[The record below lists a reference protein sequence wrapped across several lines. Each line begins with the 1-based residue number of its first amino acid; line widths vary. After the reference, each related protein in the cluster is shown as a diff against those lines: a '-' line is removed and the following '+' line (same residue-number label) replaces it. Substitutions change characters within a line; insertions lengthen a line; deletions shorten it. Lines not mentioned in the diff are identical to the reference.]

1 MDDQL
6 KELIASNKDLID
18 TAIPNQAVF
27 SLILEKLEKR
37 KRKKRVFRMVLF
49 STVSSVAAIL
59 VIGFFIIGFDQ
70 NLKEKGEGTDNEKM
84 ANRLQVPPSTN
95 IYESQVEPEDNI
107 LNKRHGN
114 ENKGITIVNETE
126 KLYSFQTAVSPAARL
141 TAIYKAEKKSKL
153 NKHTLFALFE
163 VLRSDP
169 NTNVRLAAVDVL
181 ASYSSDSEIRRRMIY
196 AMAEQDNPLIQLAM
210 IQLLT
215 GFKEKELIE
224 KLGQIIEDPKTD
236 DGVREEA
243 RFSYAQC
250 TSILNSKL

>member
-6 KELIASNKDLID
+6 KELIASNKNLID
-18 TAIPNQAVF
+18 TVSPNQAVF
-27 SLILEKLEKR
+27 PLILEKLEKR
-37 KRKKRVFRMVLF
+37 KRKKRVFRMAIF

-59 VIGFFIIGFDQ
+59 IIGFFIIGFDQ

-84 ANRLQVPPSTN
+84 ANMLQVPPSTN
-95 IYESQVEPEDNI
+95 IYESQVEPEDII
-107 LNKRHGN
+107 LNKQHST
-114 ENKGITIVNETE
+114 ENKGVTVVNETE

-141 TAIYKAEKKSKL
+141 TAIYKAEKKGKL

-181 ASYSSDSEIRRRMIY
+181 ASYTSDSVIRRRMVY
-196 AMAEQDNPLIQLAM
+196 AMAEQDNPVVQLSM

-215 GFKEKELIE
+215 GFKEKEFME
-224 KLGQIIEDPKTD
+224 TLGQIIEDPKTD
-236 DGVREEA
+236 VEVREEA
-243 RFSYAQC
+243 KFSYAQY
-250 TSILNSKL
+250 TSLFK